1 MDKKPSPNLLMRME
15 LETLEEAREWGRRR
29 LEEKLQK
36 LIEEQG
42 AISPPQR
49 PAAEKGPPP
58 KVQAENGRGRNHR

>member
-1 MDKKPSPNLLMRME
+1 MDKPKPTNLLMQME
-15 LETLEEAREWGRRR
+15 LEVLDEAREWGRRR

-49 PAAEKGPPP
+49 PATEEGSPP
-58 KVQAENGRGRNHR
+58 KAKAENRRRRNRR